1 MTDPATEG
9 PEHHADHEHA
19 HPERQKLHRVTAPMQ
34 EYTASQVG
42 IGVAVLLV
50 GLVLTFGLAFGLVGL

>member
-1 MTDPATEG
+1 MSDHAADG
-9 PEHHADHEHA
+9 QEHHADHEHA
-19 HPERQKLHRVTAPMQ
+19 HPERQELHRVTAPMQ
-34 EYTASQVG
+34 EYTGSQVG